1 MNIRTISLF
10 IGALL
15 VGAGVTWILLHRPE
29 IGTQVLTNVQAP
41 FSKSDEASDADS
53 RGLTAQDTSAKPP
66 ALPATTSAA
75 KPAPRPKVCKRDP
88 AEAGSRVIGGA
99 DALIDNWPGLVAL
112 RTTKTA
118 SDGKQV
124 STYFCGGILIHPE
137 WVATAGHCIQER
149 MSGATKVKIARN
161 SASGRWES
169 NSGASFGGVFEIV
182 TGRHDLRKVTADD
195 VREVIDVRMPQ
206 KWQTNP
212 EVVSGED
219 IALLRLKAPA
229 RGPVARFSAAAK
241 ADPTTEAGNLIVA
254 GFGLT
259 DNEGGL
265 TPFETADGGR
275 GRAATPILQE
285 VRQPLVDAAA
295 CRTSLGPIA
304 PGLASQICAG
314 ATKGQDSCSGD
325 SGGPIARQ
333 DADGCPVVVG
343 LVSYGDR
350 TCAKQGVP
358 GVYTRLSSFAAW
370 IKKELPAGTE
380 LDIATDGGDI
390 VPTEVVSDA
399 IMAMANPPAAAGR
412 SLDDSTLEIKLLPP
426 GVVRFGDERRVQVTS
441 TGAEGYVILFDIDSA
456 GSIAF
461 LAPNADV
468 KLDGTYIK
476 PGETKEFGA
485 GRIRFKAGPPAGPG
499 KVVAIVSKDRT
510 LWERLSAKLKQRD
523 PGGASRGFN
532 AVDSS
537 QSDVA
542 APELIKAAQG
552 SVAGGA
558 YAVAVAEYDLKE

>member
-1 MNIRTISLF
+1 MNIRTIGLF
-10 IGALL
+10 VAAMAVASGATWVAMKHPDAASQTLAFAQSTL
-15 VGAGVTWILLHRPE
+15 SGATSTP
-29 IGTQVLTNVQAP
+29 
-41 FSKSDEASDADS
+41 DDAES
-53 RGLTAQDTSAKPP
+53 RGYSAVDTAAKPP
-66 ALPATTSAA
+66 APATTASGA

-88 AEAGSRVIGGA
+88 AEAGSRVIGGS
-99 DALIDNWPGLVAL
+99 DALIENWPGLVAL

-118 SDGKQV
+118 SDSKQV

-219 IALLRLKAPA
+219 IALLRLKVPA

-265 TPFETADGGR
+265 TPFDTADGAR

-285 VRQPLVDAAA
+285 VRQPLLDANA
-295 CRTSLGPIA
+295 CRTALGPIA

-333 DADGCPVVVG
+333 DADGCPVAVG

-399 IMAMANPPAAAGR
+399 LMAMANPPATAGSR
-412 SLDDSTLEIKLLPP
+412 SLEESTVEIKLLPL
-426 GVVRFGDERRVQVTS
+426 GTARFGDERRVQVTS
-441 TGAEGYVILFDIDSA
+441 TGAEGYVMIIDIDSA

-461 LAPNADV
+461 LAPNAEV
-468 KLDGTYIK
+468 NLDGTYIK
-476 PGETKEFGA
+476 PGQTKEFGA
-485 GRIRFKAGPPAGPG
+485 GRIRFRAGPPAGPG
-499 KVVAIVSKDRT
+499 KVVAIVTKDRT
-510 LWERLSAKLKQRD
+510 LWERLSTKLKQRD

-532 AVDSS
+532 AVDSA

-542 APELIKAAQG
+542 APELLK
-552 SVAGGA
+552 VAKDPA
-558 YAVAVAEYDLKE
+558 YAVAVASYDLKE

>member
-1 MNIRTISLF
+1 MNIRTTGRF
-10 IGALL
+10 VAAMA
-15 VGAGVTWILLHRPE
+15 VAFVATWFAMKQTH
-29 IGTQVLTNVQAP
+29 AA
-41 FSKSDEASDADS
+41 SKSDPHAQAAVPGAVSPDNTES
-53 RGLTAQDTSAKPP
+53 RGITTRDTSAKPP
-66 ALPATTSAA
+66 APPASGA

-118 SDGKQV
+118 SDGKSV

-149 MSGATKVKIARN
+149 LSGATRVKIARN

-182 TGRHDLRKVTADD
+182 SGKHDLRKVTADD
-195 VREVIDVRMPQ
+195 VSEVIDVRMPQ

-219 IALLRLKAPA
+219 IALLRLKSPAP
-229 RGPVARFSAAAK
+229 GPTARFSAAK
-241 ADPTTEAGNLIVA
+241 EADPKNDAGNLIVA

-259 DNEGGL
+259 DNESGL
-265 TPFETADGGR
+265 SPFDTAEGAR

-285 VRQPLVDAAA
+285 VRQPLVDASA
-295 CRTSLGPIA
+295 CRTALGPIA

-314 ATKGQDSCSGD
+314 ATKGQDSCAGD

-333 DADGCPVVVG
+333 DADGCPVAVG

-370 IKKELPAGTE
+370 IRKELPAGTE
-380 LDIATDGGDI
+380 LDIASDGGDI

-399 IMAMANPPAAAGR
+399 IMAMAKPPAAAGR
-412 SLDDSTLEIKLLPP
+412 SLDDSTLEIKLLPR
-426 GVVRFGDERRVQVTS
+426 GTARFGDERRVQVTS
-441 TGAEGYVILFDIDSA
+441 TGAEGYVILFDIDSE

-476 PGETKEFGA
+476 PGETKEFGT
-485 GRIRFKAGPPAGPG
+485 GDIRFLAGPPAGPG
-499 KVVAIVSKDRT
+499 KVVAVVTKDRT
-510 LWERLSAKLKQRD
+510 LWERLSTKLKLRD

-532 AVDSS
+532 AVDST